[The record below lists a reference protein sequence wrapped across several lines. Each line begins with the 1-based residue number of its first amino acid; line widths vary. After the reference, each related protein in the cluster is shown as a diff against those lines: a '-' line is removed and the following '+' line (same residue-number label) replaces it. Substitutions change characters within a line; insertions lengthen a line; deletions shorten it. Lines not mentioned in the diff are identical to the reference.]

1 MLGGWLK
8 RLSQLVIVFCIIW
21 LAAGHLVF
29 AFRHPWAT
37 DTQRLRYSWE
47 ALTFQRVEE
56 VPNDRTP

>member
-1 MLGGWLK
+1 
-8 RLSQLVIVFCIIW
+8 
-21 LAAGHLVF
+21 LVF